1 MPNLKPASRLIL
13 QGHPD
18 LMCLHAP
25 VQDLVHTLSAAER
38 GVVSKAVDS
47 RRQEY
52 ATGRWLAHQA
62 LVELGFE
69 VDSIL
74 TGPKREPLWPD
85 TVKGSITHAGG
96 HAVVAVT
103 ADDTVAGVGV
113 DLESAG
119 RVGDSMLRRILTQR
133 ERASLGEVD
142 PTLLFS
148 AKESC
153 FKVLFP
159 IFRQYVE
166 FQAVEVSLDDANSSF
181 TISYVGDRPDHAVI
195 EQAQGT
201 FQQLDGCWLTCVS
214 LLN

>member
-1 MPNLKPASRLIL
+1 
-13 QGHPD
+13 
-18 LMCLHAP
+18 MCLHAP

-38 GVVSKAVDS
+38 GAVSKAVDS

-52 ATGRWLAHQA
+52 ATGRWLAHQG
-62 LVELGFE
+62 LMELGFK

-74 TGPKREPLWPD
+74 TGEKREPLWPD
-85 TVKGSITHAGG
+85 NVKGSITHAGG
-96 HAVVAVT
+96 HAVVALT
-103 ADDTVAGVGV
+103 ADNAVAGLGV

-119 RVGDSMLRRILTQR
+119 RVGDSILRKILTER
-133 ERASLGEVD
+133 ERANLGEVD

-166 FQAVEVSLDDANSSF
+166 FQAVEVTLEEANSSF
-181 TISYVGDRPDHAVI
+181 TFSYVGDRPDHAVI
-195 EQAQGT
+195 DQARGT
-201 FQQLDGCWLTCVS
+201 FQQVDGCWLTCVS
-214 LLN
+214 LLK

>member
-1 MPNLKPASRLIL
+1 MPNLKPASSLIL

-113 DLESAG
+113 DRKS
-119 RVGDSMLRRILTQR
+119 V
-133 ERASLGEVD
+133 V
-142 PTLLFS
+142 
-148 AKESC
+148 
-153 FKVLFP
+153 
-159 IFRQYVE
+159 
-166 FQAVEVSLDDANSSF
+166 
-181 TISYVGDRPDHAVI
+181 
-195 EQAQGT
+195 
-201 FQQLDGCWLTCVS
+201 
-214 LLN
+214 